1 MSWLSS
7 GLSTITSY
15 IGGERIKDFPFT
27 IGDPITE
34 LDGTQDCSFWRMHHG
49 KKNDDGKPM
58 TIFIFDKKEAPG
70 NHVEAAVNAFR
81 KMKQFIPIPQML
93 KFEGGADT
101 DSAIYIATEEVLPLA
116 CYLDRTTDKAD
127 EIRSEGFLTLG
138 LHQISTGIHFLNNDC
153 SLVHGCLHPG
163 SIYVNKAGS
172 WKLGN
177 FVLTHKFQEAGP
189 EVKTNLNLL
198 PERYHPKELVGG
210 FSANL
215 KGGTVNSL
223 DSWCMG
229 CLLYEIYNGRM
240 RSPKELTNLGGI
252 HPQLQALY
260 KRMLQTKPQQ
270 RATVNNLRSLPY
282 IAKNPAVRAV
292 AFVDDIALKS
302 DDAKAKFY
310 KSLGQIV
317 EMIPESC
324 ARYRILPAMLN
335 QLQFGA
341 GSNPTL
347 LATVLK
353 LGKKL
358 ADEERE
364 TMIIPAVAKMFEN
377 NERSTRINLLKNIKL
392 YIEFIPDDVVEK
404 KIFPNVIS
412 GFADTTPTLR
422 EVSVRSLISFAPKLS
437 AATLNGKVLQI
448 LAKCQTDAQPAIRTN
463 TTVVIGEIAQY
474 LSTEKQNTV
483 LATAF
488 ARTMKDKFVHAR
500 KASVLA
506 VEKCID
512 LFTIKQMVGTLLPSL
527 GRATVD
533 PYKSVRDPAL
543 KTLKKVI
550 SRLQKHAAELPDE
563 PKAQLS
569 SDQAKQEEVKAGGMG
584 MVSSYASWAVSSVA
598 AKVTGKSS
606 EDSGDKADKPEK
618 RMGEIDRSKFQN
630 KKQDVPLNKPKK
642 AKKKNNILDDDIDL
656 GGGDDDFDFDFSDK
670 DDDEEEVASLDL
682 SIRKKKSKWTGK
694 STSSRNRT
702 SKKNVS
708 TPPAALNPFETFD
721 MAKTSSPL
729 DDVSDPFADNSNPFE
744 NNSFSSNNAPVDDP
758 FSMFSDSPKKKK
770 KSKPDIDFDAMVN
783 QMNEVNNP
791 TTTRKGSTKKK
802 KKGMKLKK
810 KSKAKKA
817 ETDDLDDFLNSFG

>member
-15 IGGERIKDFPFT
+15 IGGDRIKDFPFT

-34 LDGTQDCSFWRMHHG
+34 IDGTQDSNFWKLHHG
-49 KKNDDGKPM
+49 KKNDNGKPM

-70 NHVEAAVNAFR
+70 NHVQAAVNAFK

-101 DSAIYIATEEVLPLA
+101 DNAIYIATEEVLPLS

-127 EIRSEGFLTLG
+127 EIKSEGFLTLG

-172 WKLGN
+172 WKIGN
-177 FVLTHKFQEAGP
+177 FVLAHKFGEAGP
-189 EVKTNLNLL
+189 EVKTNLSLL

-210 FSANL
+210 FNADLSS
-215 KGGTVNSL
+215 GTVNSL

-240 RSPKELTNLGGI
+240 RSPKELTQLGNI
-252 HPQLQALY
+252 HAQLQGLY

-292 AFVDDIALKS
+292 AFVDDIVLKS
-302 DDAKAKFY
+302 EEAKAKFY

-353 LGKKL
+353 LGQKL
-358 ADEERE
+358 SDEERE
-364 TMIIPAVAKMFEN
+364 AMIIPAVSKMFEN

-404 KIFPNVIS
+404 TIFPNVIS

-437 AATLNGKVLQI
+437 EATLNGKVLQL

-474 LSTEKQNTV
+474 LSKEKQQTV
-483 LATAF
+483 LSSAF
-488 ARTMKDKFVHAR
+488 VRTMKDKFVHAR

-506 VEKCID
+506 VDKCID
-512 LFTIKQMVGTLLPSL
+512 IFTIKQMVGALLPQL
-527 GRATVD
+527 GKLTVD
-533 PYKSVRDPAL
+533 PYKSVREPAL
-543 KTLKKVI
+543 KTVKKII
-550 SRLQKHAAELPDE
+550 SKLQKHAAEMPEE
-563 PKAQLS
+563 PQVQLS
-569 SDQAKQEEVKAGGMG
+569 SDANSKQEDLKTNAVG

-606 EDSGDKADKPEK
+606 EDSASKDADDPKK
-618 RMGEIDRSKFQN
+618 RMGEIDRSKFKN
-630 KKQDVPLNKPKK
+630 KQTDTPLNKPKT
-642 AKKKNNILDDDIDL
+642 KKPKKMTMADDNDL
-656 GGGDDDFDFDFSDK
+656 GDDDFDFDFSDNE
-670 DDDEEEVASLDL
+670 DDAAPALDL
-682 SIRKKKSKWTGK
+682 SVKKKKKRSKK
-694 STSSRNRT
+694 KASSR
-702 SKKNVS
+702 S
-708 TPPAALNPFETFD
+708 PPVAINPFDNFGSS
-721 MAKTSSPL
+721 KSSSKNSSPQNE
-729 DDVSDPFADNSNPFE
+729 PFDNSNPFE
-744 NNSFSSNNAPVDDP
+744 NSSFTSDPVVDDP
-758 FSMFSDSPKKKK
+758 FSMFSDSPKRKKK
-770 KSKPDIDFDAMVN
+770 KKPTIDFDAMVN

-791 TTTRKGSTKKK
+791 SLSKRKSSKK

-810 KSKAKKA
+810 QQKAA
-817 ETDDLDDFLNSFG
+817 ETNDLDDFLNSF